1 MLQPERLIRKVIQ
14 TLEDVGIEYRKVIQT
29 LEDVGIEYMVTGSVA
44 SSLQGEPRSTHDID
58 LVVVLQRSTIQKLI
72 DAFPPPNFYLSEASI
87 LDAIN
92 TRDMFDIIDTNEGDK
107 IDFWMLTD
115 EPFDQSRFSRK
126 YTEDIMGFRIQVSSP
141 EDTILAKLKWAQLSG
156 GSEKQFAD
164 ALRVYEVQYGKLDLD
179 YIADW
184 AKTLNV
190 ESALK
195 RVQSVAQLL

>member
-14 TLEDVGIEYRKVIQT
+14 TLEDA
-29 LEDVGIEYMVTGSVA
+29 GIEYMITGSVA
-44 SSLQGEPRSTHDID
+44 SSLQGEPRSTHDIG
-58 LVVVLQRSTIQKLI
+58 LVVALQKATAQKLVE
-72 DAFPPPNFYLSEASI
+72 AFPSLDFYLSEPSI
-87 LDAIN
+87 LDAVD
-92 TRDMFDIIDTNEGDK
+92 RGSMFNIIDAKEGDK

-126 YTEDIMGFRIQVSSP
+126 YAEDVMGFSIQVSSP

-179 YIADW
+179 YLTDW
-184 AKTLNV
+184 AEALNV

-195 RVQSVAQLL
+195 RLQDAAQLL

>member
-14 TLEDVGIEYRKVIQT
+14 TLEDA
-29 LEDVGIEYMVTGSVA
+29 GIEYMVTGSVA

-58 LVVVLQRSTIQKLI
+58 LVVVLHRSMIQQLI
-72 DAFPPPNFYLSEASI
+72 DAFPPPDFYLSEPSI
-87 LDAIN
+87 LNAID
-92 TRDMFDIIDTNEGDK
+92 TGGMFNIIDTNEGDK

-164 ALRVYEVQYGKLDLD
+164 ALRVYEIQYGKLDLD
-179 YIADW
+179 YLTDW
-184 AKTLNV
+184 AETLNV
-190 ESALK
+190 ELALK
-195 RVQSVAQLL
+195 RVQDTAQIL